1 MKASTFLSLLLLL
14 CFSFQIISSAVV
26 DDICSFVGDSYVDK
40 EFCLKTLSSDP
51 RSKTADADGLAVI
64 SVEIAVAKAAEVK
77 TRIEAQLK
85 GAADAY
91 EKDRAQ
97 AALQIFS
104 NVVSTFEWSVKSLK
118 SKFRSGPLSLL
129 TVGQDVVVTIDQLVD
144 MGKLGND
151 FHLLGSLAAAIVR
164 HLH

>member
-1 MKASTFLSLLLLL
+1 MKASAFLSLLLLL
-14 CFSFQIISSAVV
+14 CFSFQTISSAVV
-26 DDICSFVGDSYVDK
+26 DEICSEVEDSYVDK

-97 AALQIFS
+97 AARQIFS
-104 NVVSTFEWSVKSLK
+104 NVVSTFQWSAKSLK

-129 TVGQDVVVTIDQLVD
+129 TVGRNVAVTIDALVD
-144 MGKLGND
+144 MGELGTAFNR
-151 FHLLGSLAAAIVR
+151 LGSLAAAIVG

>member
-1 MKASTFLSLLLLL
+1 MR
-14 CFSFQIISSAVV
+14 
-26 DDICSFVGDSYVDK
+26 FVA
-40 EFCLKTLSSDP
+40 
-51 RSKTADADGLAVI
+51 RSKIPTSTRNSASRLSRPTPGARRPTPTAWPSSQLK
-64 SVEIAVAKAAEVK
+64 SPSPRPRKSK
-77 TRIEAQLK
+77 QRIEAQLK

-104 NVVSTFEWSVKSLK
+104 NVVSTFQWSAKSLK

-129 TVGQDVVVTIDQLVD
+129 TVGRNVAVTIDALVD
-144 MGKLGND
+144 MGELGTAFNR
-151 FHLLGSLAAAIVR
+151 LGSLAAAIVG

>member
-1 MKASTFLSLLLLL
+1 MKASAFLSLLLL
-14 CFSFQIISSAVV
+14 CFSFQTISSAVL
-26 DDICSFVGDSYVDK
+26 DEICSEIEDSYIDK
-40 EFCLKTLSSDP
+40 DFCIKTLSSDP
-51 RSKTADADGLAVI
+51 KSKTADADGLAVI

-129 TVGQDVVVTIDQLVD
+129 TVGRDVAVTINVLVD
-144 MGKLGND
+144 MGKLGDEFN
-151 FHLLGSLAAAIVR
+151 LLGSLAAAIVG